1 MDVQAQLTIVHVVL
15 RSIILVFLI
24 VSFRETYGTWSPQG
38 VGAAASLMRRTS
50 PAAPSSQTGGTKN
63 HRGSPALNRR
73 KRPTT

>member
-50 PAAPSSQTGGTKN
+50 PAAPSSQTAAILVERRIIGGVQ
-63 HRGSPALNRR
+63 R
-73 KRPTT
+73 